1 MAPKG
6 ASDPRYRVNVEI
18 GMRVMIQVDDRADL
32 APCYVKDIITRD
44 PMNEAGIKVIC
55 EDGKVGRIK
64 HIGTESSFMTSM
76 DLISNLERKLRNI
89 VVQELS
95 RDDPAWW
102 ENKIPPRIKEDVM
115 LEGQKDKMRKEDLQ
129 IPNYENIEEIYFL
142 DLYTILTA
150 KKNWKNNFEKIFH
163 DQDIL
168 KAKLFE
174 LAPFRNLT
182 MHSKPLTAH
191 IERKIQVYYE
201 DIILLIENY
210 TKKITWL

>member
-6 ASDPRYRVNVEI
+6 VSDPRYLVNVEV

-32 APCYVKDIITRD
+32 TPCYVKDIITRD

-64 HIGTESSFMTSM
+64 HIGTEASFMISM

-115 LEGQKDKMRKEDLQ
+115 LERQKDKMRKEDLQ

-150 KKNWKNNFEKIFH
+150 RKNWKNNFEKIFH

-182 MHSKPLTAH
+182 MHGKPLTAH

-201 DIILLIENY
+201 DIILLMENY
-210 TKKITWL
+210 TRKTT

>member
-64 HIGTESSFMTSM
+64 HIGTEASFMTSM

-102 ENKIPPRIKEDVM
+102 ENKIPPRIKENVM
-115 LEGQKDKMRKEDLQ
+115 LERQKDKVRKEDLQ
-129 IPNYENIEEIYFL
+129 IPNYENIDSSRKFTPLSQPTDVLRRVNIFRTYGSIIYGA
-142 DLYTILTA
+142 LTHPSVSA
-150 KKNWKNNFEKIFH
+150 KRWTG
-163 DQDIL
+163 
-168 KAKLFE
+168 
-174 LAPFRNLT
+174 AP
-182 MHSKPLTAH
+182 
-191 IERKIQVYYE
+191 
-201 DIILLIENY
+201 
-210 TKKITWL
+210 